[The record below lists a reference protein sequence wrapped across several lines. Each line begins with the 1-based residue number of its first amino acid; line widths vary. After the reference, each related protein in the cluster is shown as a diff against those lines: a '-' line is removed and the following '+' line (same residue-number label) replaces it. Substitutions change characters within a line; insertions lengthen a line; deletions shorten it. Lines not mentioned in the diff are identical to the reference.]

1 MPHWF
6 HTLQFRLIAGFAAAL
21 ALAIAGVS
29 VYAAVATRAETERFT
44 KEQEEARTE
53 RVERL
58 VQQAYQV
65 NQDWDQVRYTIEQ
78 AANLLGW
85 RVVLYDNGGDVIAD
99 SHQAAV
105 RTTDLFAQ
113 VEGRIHF
120 QQRVYRR
127 PVIMGNEVVGMMFVV
142 DQEPVFV
149 PAAGHTFD
157 PRFRKDAP
165 RPPFVA
171 EITPSSAGQP
181 AVAAPLP
188 QPGEKAGLSAPGAVD
203 TLITNQLAPEP
214 RLAQLE
220 ASFRH
225 SLLLAGSAAGAAGVL
240 LIGLFTR
247 QALSPVRGL
256 TSAARRLGKGDLS
269 YRVPQA
275 RRDEV
280 GQLAATFNE
289 MAAGLEEAALQRRA
303 MTADI
308 AHELRTPLTNIQGY
322 LEAIKDG
329 VVQPDTETIGVLH
342 EQTVHLAHLVDDL
355 RLLAVADAGRLNL
368 DRRPERL
375 DLLAEDAVAAFRPRA
390 ADKKVALTVVAAP
403 AIQHAALDRTRIR
416 QVIANLVENALRH
429 TPEGGRVT
437 VSVGPLGPETL
448 RLAVEDS
455 GPGIPSGQL
464 EKIFDQ
470 FYRVDPSRSRAT
482 GGAGLGLTIV
492 KKLVEAHGGSAR
504 AESEPGYGA
513 RFIIELPVSNAA
525 PAPA

>member
-1 MPHWF
+1 MPRWF

-29 VYAAVATRAETERFT
+29 VYAAVATRTETERFT
-44 KEQEEARTE
+44 KEQEEARAA

-58 VQQAYQV
+58 VQQAYAA
-65 NQDWDQVRYTIEQ
+65 NRDWNQVRYTIEQ

-85 RVVLYDNGGDVIAD
+85 RVVIYDDGGDVIAD

-113 VEGRIHF
+113 VDGPVQFR
-120 QQRVYRR
+120 QRVYRR
-127 PVIMGNEVVGMMFVV
+127 PVIMGDEVVGMMLVV
-142 DQEPVFV
+142 DQEPVFA
-149 PAAGHTFD
+149 PGRPFD
-157 PRFRKDAP
+157 PRFRNDAP
-165 RPPFVA
+165 RSPIVV
-171 EITPSSAGQP
+171 EITPVSGGHP

-188 QPGEKAGLSAPGAVD
+188 QHPGERGGISTPGAVD
-203 TLITNQLAPEP
+203 TLIANQLAPEP
-214 RLAQLE
+214 RLVQLE

-225 SLLLAGSAAGAAGVL
+225 SLLLAGGAAGAAGVL

-269 YRVPQA
+269 YRVPQV

-289 MAAGLEEAALQRRA
+289 MAAGLEEAAHQRRA

-342 EQTVHLAHLVDDL
+342 KQTVHLAHLVDDL
-355 RLLAVADAGRLNL
+355 RLLAIADAGRLNL
-368 DRRPERL
+368 DMRPERL

-390 ADKKVALTVVAAP
+390 ADKRVALIVVAAP
-403 AIQHAALDRTRIR
+403 VLPLADLDRTRIR

-429 TPEGGRVT
+429 TPENGRVT
-437 VSVGPLGPETL
+437 VRVEPLGPEVL
-448 RLAVEDS
+448 RLAVEDN
-455 GPGIPSGQL
+455 GPGIPAGQL

-492 KKLVEAHGGSAR
+492 KKLVEAHGGSVR
-504 AESEPGYGA
+504 AESEPSQGA
-513 RFIIELPVSNAA
+513 RFIIELPVSKAA